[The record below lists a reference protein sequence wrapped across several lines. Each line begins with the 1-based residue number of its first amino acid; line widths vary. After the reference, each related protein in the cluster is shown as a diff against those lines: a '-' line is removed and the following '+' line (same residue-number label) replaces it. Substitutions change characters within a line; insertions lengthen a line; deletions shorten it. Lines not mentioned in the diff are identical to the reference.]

1 MRKNTFF
8 DGPIM
13 KNKRI
18 ESEKCIICLKNRLS
32 EVKFYIT
39 LFYRKN
45 ITTIQI
51 KANRV

>member
-18 ESEKCIICLKNRLS
+18 ESEKCTICLKNGLN
-32 EVKFYIT
+32 EVEFYIT
-39 LFYRKN
+39 LFQMKK
-45 ITTIQI
+45 ISQLD
-51 KANRV
+51 K